1 MNLRICICP
10 SQPATS
16 MHGKSHGKRFFFPSA
31 WGDSLVEAI
40 GVERLLD
47 EMIFHFTRTIEMDW
61 MLPGIA
67 ATGRRVECP
76 LLRAGVQARFQMPGR
91 LP

>member
-1 MNLRICICP
+1 MYL
-10 SQPATS
+10 SLPAS
-16 MHGKSHGKRFFFPSA
+16 NQYARKKPWKAIFLPFRS
-31 WGDSLVEAI
+31 GDSLVEAI
-40 GVERLLD
+40 GVERLVD